1 MSNAFEN
8 LKTLLIKNGY
18 GRVINTLNKQQTID
32 LIKDEMIDDGID
44 INKPFIDNQK
54 LIYDTFY
61 DKNFPVSIYNI
72 FSEEDIKDMYNCVQ
86 QLLKD

>member
-18 GRVINTLNKQQTID
+18 GRVINTLNRQQTID
-32 LIKDEMIDDGID
+32 MIKDEVLDDSID

-61 DKNFPVSIYNI
+61 DTRWISIYTI
-72 FSEEDIKDMYNCVQ
+72 FSEEDLEDMYNCVQ

>member
-18 GRVINTLNKQQTID
+18 GRVINTLNKQQTINM
-32 LIKDEMIDDGID
+32 IRDEVLTDSID

-54 LIYDTFY
+54 LIYDSFY
-61 DKNFPVSIYNI
+61 DKNWVSIYTI